1 MTASSPHCERPAV
14 SAFRLKHCP
23 FSAAPSPWM
32 THTAPLFPTRPVW
45 KAGCWGLRGS
55 QNQVESRNENKKGF
69 GSQVR
74 RTSCGG
80 SSEREGLTPGCPAI
94 QPALTAGY
102 TPGQGFS
109 TPLPASSLCLQ
120 VTARL
125 RLWRPRK
132 EFGPERVSAGGWGRE
147 GPGSAHLGCEVH
159 MLAWLTGLHSDVRH
173 AKGQGL
179 LLRAL
184 QQSL

>member
-80 SSEREGLTPGCPAI
+80 SSEREGLTPGCPAH
-94 QPALTAGY
+94 TASLDSRIHARTGVLH
-102 TPGQGFS
+102 TSPCLI
-109 TPLPASSLCLQ
+109 PLPASDSKAEAVEATKGIWPRKSQCWG
-120 VTARL
+120 VGPR
-125 RLWRPRK
+125 RPR
-132 EFGPERVSAGGWGRE
+132 VSPPR
-147 GPGSAHLGCEVH
+147 L
-159 MLAWLTGLHSDVRH
+159 
-173 AKGQGL
+173 
-179 LLRAL
+179 
-184 QQSL
+184 